1 MFNSMCYEKSNTVGM
16 NKETYWNVHVVNDKN
31 ESMWLAYPTLNNQ
44 EPDMDMFK
52 MYILSMTLG
61 FEQCYFTYRKL
72 YRNIYGKFTKTM
84 LCEYEDGK
92 CMADDLILFFGYD
105 NLVNYAKEI
114 GW

>member
-1 MFNSMCYEKSNTVGM
+1 MCYEKSNTVGM